1 MMNLPMTKRMLAAIV
16 TPEFAP
22 LAGAGA
28 VAEYCSKLAGQLS
41 QSGIN
46 VDVIVPKY
54 STARI
59 ESLDPAPVFADLPV
73 PLGGERVRAGVFR
86 AEIEGFSLYLID
98 YPKYFLR
105 ERIYGPPTGDYL
117 DNDERFVF
125 FSRAAIE
132 FLLKAG
138 IVPDVIHCHNW
149 PAALVPVFLKT
160 QYSAEPA
167 FQGAATLLTLHSVTE
182 QGEFP
187 AESLA
192 WTELNWDYFNPQQL
206 SLNGKFNFLKAG
218 IVFSDLIN
226 AVSPAGRMHLLTRK
240 HSCGLHEILRKRQ
253 DTLAAV
259 RSARGPN
266 SWRAT
271 GKAYAELYERALKIK
286 RGG

>member
-1 MMNLPMTKRMLAAIV
+1 MSTKMRAAIA

-22 LAGAGA
+22 LTGAEGL
-28 VAEYCSKLAGQLS
+28 AEYCVKLAEQLS
-41 QSGIN
+41 QSGVD

-59 ESLDPAPVFADLPV
+59 ESLDLAPVVDDLSV
-73 PLGGERVRAGVFR
+73 PLGGGKARAGIFR
-86 AEIEGFSLYLID
+86 AQMGGFSLYLVD

-132 FLLKAG
+132 FLLKSG
-138 IVPDVIHCHNW
+138 IAPDVIHCHNW
-149 PAALVPVFLKT
+149 PAALIPVFLKT
-160 QYSAEPA
+160 QYSSERA
-167 FQGAATLLTLHSVTE
+167 FDGAATLLTLHSVTA

-192 WTELNWDYFNPQQL
+192 WTELNWDYFNPGQL

-218 IVFSDLIN
+218 IVFADLIN
-226 AVSPAGRMHLLTRK
+226 SISPAGRRDLLTRR
-240 HSCGLHEILRKRQ
+240 HSYGLHEILKMRR
-253 DTLAAV
+253 DTLASV
-259 RSARGPN
+259 RQARGQN

-271 GKAYAELYERALKIK
+271 AQAYIHLYERAVKIK

>member
-1 MMNLPMTKRMLAAIV
+1 MNFPMTEKMRAAIV

-28 VAEYCSKLAGQLS
+28 VAEYCSKLVGQLC

-59 ESLDPAPVFADLPV
+59 ESLDPAAVVGDLPV
-73 PLGGERVRAGVFR
+73 PLGGEKARAGVFK
-86 AEIEGFSLYLID
+86 AEMEGFSLYLID

-138 IVPDVIHCHNW
+138 ITPDVVHCHSW
-149 PAALVPVFLKT
+149 PAALIPVFLKT
-160 QYSAEPA
+160 QYSSEPA
-167 FQGAATLLTLHSVTE
+167 FQGTATLLTLHSVTE

-206 SLNGKFNFLKAG
+206 SLNGRFNFLKAG

-226 AVSPAGRMHLLTRK
+226 AVSPAGRRDLLTRK
-240 HSCGLHEILRKRQ
+240 HSCGLHEILKKRQ
-253 DTLAAV
+253 DRLAAV
-259 RSARGPN
+259 RRGRRAN

-271 GKAYAELYERALKIK
+271 AQAYIELYERAMKIK

>member
-1 MMNLPMTKRMLAAIV
+1 MMNLPMTEKMHAVIV

-22 LAGAGA
+22 LAGLGT
-28 VAEYCSKLAGQLS
+28 VAEYCSILAGQLC
-41 QSGIN
+41 QLRIK

-54 STARI
+54 GTARV
-59 ESLDPAPVFADLPV
+59 ESLAPAPVVAELSV
-73 PLGGERVRAGVFR
+73 PLGGEKVKAGVFR
-86 AEIEGFSLYLID
+86 AEMKGFVLYLID

-105 ERIYGPPTGDYL
+105 ERIYGPPNREYL

-125 FSRAAIE
+125 FNRAAVE

-138 IVPDVIHCHNW
+138 IAPDIIHCHSW
-149 PAALVPVFLKT
+149 PAALIPVFLKT
-160 QYSAEPA
+160 QYSAETA
-167 FQGAATLLTLHSVTE
+167 FQRAATLLTLHSVTD

-226 AVSPAGRMHLLTRK
+226 AVSSAGRRDLLTRK
-240 HSCGLHEILRKRQ
+240 HSFGLHEILKKRQ
-253 DTLAAV
+253 DTLASI
-259 RSARGPN
+259 RSGRGANP
-266 SWRAT
+266 WRTIA
-271 GKAYAELYERALKIK
+271 KAYIGLYERAMRIK